1 MYLLLAAAAEELT
14 VGDALKNVVVG
25 LLVVFVVLLFLCG
38 IISLF
43 KSLGKLDK
51 SGKKAEKIPVKTAPP
66 VEEVKADTVGGE
78 DNAVVAVILAAVAE
92 TCGPNARVTSI
103 RKAES

>member
-66 VEEVKADTVGGE
+66 GGRGE
-78 DNAVVAVILAAVAE
+78 SRY
-92 TCGPNARVTSI
+92 CGR
-103 RKAES
+103 